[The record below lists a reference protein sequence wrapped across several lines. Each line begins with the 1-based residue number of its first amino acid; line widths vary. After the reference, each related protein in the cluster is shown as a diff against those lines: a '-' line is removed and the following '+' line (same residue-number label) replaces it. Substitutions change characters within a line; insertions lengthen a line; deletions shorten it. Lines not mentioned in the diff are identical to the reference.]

1 MYSLSD
7 VPMSCRNILSTS
19 DGNTSQLT
27 EERLEKVRNF
37 LSKVLSPI
45 SLVVLKIR
53 KRKLAQTSGATGKS
67 DILVD
72 YNLNTVSI
80 QSNSLIT
87 DFSSKLS
94 TVDSSNTQQPQLLGN
109 SLNNLLVKIESFR
122 KLKVSILSQIQL
134 ATFLYV

>member
-1 MYSLSD
+1 M
-7 VPMSCRNILSTS
+7 
-19 DGNTSQLT
+19 
-27 EERLEKVRNF
+27 
-37 LSKVLSPI
+37 
-45 SLVVLKIR
+45 
-53 KRKLAQTSGATGKS
+53 
-67 DILVD
+67 LVD
-72 YNLNTVSI
+72 SNLNTVSI

-94 TVDSSNTQQPQLLGN
+94 TVDSSNTQQSPLLGN